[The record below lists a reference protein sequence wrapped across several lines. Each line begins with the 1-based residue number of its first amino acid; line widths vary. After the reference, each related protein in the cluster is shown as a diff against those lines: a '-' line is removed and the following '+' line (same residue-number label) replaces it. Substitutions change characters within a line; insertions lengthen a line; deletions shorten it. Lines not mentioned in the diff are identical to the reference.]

1 MKSYFIIFVFLL
13 FFFFTYSQSLMYL
26 IYFFLQYSQS
36 DLPPPQTTLCRG
48 HGPRF
53 EPGTGGSIVSV
64 TLITRP
70 QHLIVVSSE
79 EDSTMK
85 QSGLGME
92 EVIKSEEVTKS
103 KKEGIWK
110 LKRQNKDA

>member
-1 MKSYFIIFVFLL
+1 M
-13 FFFFTYSQSLMYL
+13 
-26 IYFFLQYSQS
+26 
-36 DLPPPQTTLCRG
+36 
-48 HGPRF
+48 
-53 EPGTGGSIVSV
+53 SV
-64 TLITRP
+64 TLTIRP

-85 QSGLGME
+85 QSGLGMK